1 LTNLEGVILAPFSL
15 IFRKDGGDGDNGFLK
30 NISSVLA
37 TFRDI
42 LLAKSHLYKHF
53 KSWFMVV

>member
-1 LTNLEGVILAPFSL
+1 LIDLVGVILAPFSL
-15 IFRKDGGDGDNGFLK
+15 ILREDGGDGDNVFLK

-53 KSWFMVV
+53 KSCL